1 MYSPYARCRHLLV
14 ATTVALLL
22 CGLAATAES
31 AAPGRVFLTF
41 DDGPIDVTLDI
52 LDVLK
57 AQGTRA
63 TFFVNAIHLDG
74 RGGENEDRAG
84 EALRRIILE
93 GHVLG
98 NHSHNH
104 MNHNRP
110 AGVYAIGAAEAYG
123 NLETDLSYF
132 VPANVV
138 VVNAVLGPLATRS
151 NNRIASIARLPYSN
165 VWMFAQLGTVCQ
177 WCGIASGPFWHPD
190 ARANSAREV
199 SDAAGQLAVV
209 LNQRHKIDSFGW
221 DVHWQP
227 RGWALPKVNETMPS
241 AAVIEKE
248 ILALMKDEPYC
259 VPGSAGGH
267 CKAPVRKNNVI
278 VLVHDFLFENGSRG
292 RGKDINLPQL
302 IALITSLKSQG
313 YTFATLD
320 HYLD

>member
-1 MYSPYARCRHLLV
+1 MYSPYSRCRHFFA

-22 CGLAATAES
+22 CGLPAITES
-31 AAPGRVFLTF
+31 ASSGRVFLTF
-41 DDGPIDVTLDI
+41 DDGPINVTLDV

-57 AQGTRA
+57 AQGIKA
-63 TFFVNAIHLDG
+63 TFFVNAIHLEG
-74 RGGENEDRAG
+74 LGGENEDRAG
-84 EALRRIILE
+84 EALRRIIME

-104 MNHNRP
+104 VIHNRP
-110 AGVYAIGAAEAYG
+110 AGVYDIGAAEAYG
-123 NLETDLSYF
+123 DLETDLSYF
-132 VPANVV
+132 VPANVTA
-138 VVNAVLGPLATRS
+138 VNGVLGPLAILP

-177 WCGIASGPFWHPD
+177 WCGMANGPFWHPD

-209 LNQRHKIDSFGW
+209 LNQRHKVDSFGW

-227 RGWALPKVNETMPS
+227 RGWSLPKVNETMPT

-248 ILALMKDEPYC
+248 ILALMKDDRYC
-259 VPGSAGGH
+259 VRTPAGER
-267 CKAPVRKNNVI
+267 CKAPVRKHNVI
-278 VLVHDFLFENGSRG
+278 VLVHDFLFENGGRG
-292 RGKDINLPQL
+292 RGKDVNLPQL
-302 IALITSLKSQG
+302 IALIASLKGQG

-320 HYLD
+320 HYIH